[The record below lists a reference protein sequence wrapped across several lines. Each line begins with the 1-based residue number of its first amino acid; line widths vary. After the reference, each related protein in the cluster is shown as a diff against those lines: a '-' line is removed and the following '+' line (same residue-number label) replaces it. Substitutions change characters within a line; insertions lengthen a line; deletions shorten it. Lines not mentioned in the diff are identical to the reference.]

1 MFGYVRPLKDELK
14 VKELDR
20 YQGAYCG
27 LCHAIG
33 AKYGFWARMTLNYD
47 FTLLAILFSPAE
59 QNVTVCQRRCP
70 VHPLRKKGPCVANAG
85 LEIAADECMILAW
98 QKLRDDCMD
107 KGLVAGLPSR
117 LAVCFLKRAYRKA
130 AQAQPEF
137 DRQVTACLTQLHAL
151 EQEGSVSMDQTADT
165 FARLLQ
171 AAAPPEPDEGRRRA
185 MEQLLYHLG
194 RWIYLVDA
202 WDDLGEDRA
211 RNAYNP
217 LLARF
222 DGRPEEQ
229 ADYVRTTLSHS
240 VKLAISAFQLLDLG
254 GWSPIVENIL
264 YLGLPTVQEAVLIGR
279 WRELQ
284 KQTGR

>member
-1 MFGYVRPLKDELK
+1 
-14 VKELDR
+14 
-20 YQGAYCG
+20 
-27 LCHAIG
+27 
-33 AKYGFWARMTLNYD
+33 
-47 FTLLAILFSPAE
+47 
-59 QNVTVCQRRCP
+59 
-70 VHPLRKKGPCVANAG
+70 
-85 LEIAADECMILAW
+85 
-98 QKLRDDCMD
+98 
-107 KGLVAGLPSR
+107 
-117 LAVCFLKRAYRKA
+117 
-130 AQAQPEF
+130 
-137 DRQVTACLTQLHAL
+137 
-151 EQEGSVSMDQTADT
+151 
-165 FARLLQ
+165 
-171 AAAPPEPDEGRRRA
+171 